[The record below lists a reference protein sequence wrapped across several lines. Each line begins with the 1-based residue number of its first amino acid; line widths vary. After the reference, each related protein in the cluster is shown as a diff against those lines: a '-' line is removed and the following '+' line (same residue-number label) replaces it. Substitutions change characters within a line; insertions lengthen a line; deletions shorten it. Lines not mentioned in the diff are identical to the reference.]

1 MTTTEEVTTEAPAK
15 RKYVRK
21 SKSATTTTEAPAKRK
36 YTRRTGVAKSAKT
49 RQTSAALLREVRA
62 VTNHAKKL
70 KNKAALLLKKEVLA
84 DWKAELKDAAK
95 VLKAAEKRYSV
106 AVEYAELSSASYE
119 AALAASAEE

>member
-21 SKSATTTTEAPAKRK
+21 SKTETEEAKPKRK
-36 YTRRTGVAKSAKT
+36 YVKRDKPAKT